1 MRVAT
6 VCFSRTVGGLEL
18 ATLRRGAELRER
30 GHHVISVLPD
40 APDLVARAETL
51 GLPVDRITPTLP
63 YLDLPAARK
72 LNIVLQRE
80 EIELILVART
90 RDLSTAMIAAGR
102 DVAVVLYQQ
111 MQSGLDKHDW
121 FHNKVFRRLDGCVA
135 ITRRG
140 RDELAA
146 NTAIA
151 PETISVIPYG
161 IDTTRFSP
169 DAIDRREARSRFSIT
184 DTDFTVGI
192 VGGFNPGKGQREF
205 LRALGIAAE
214 REPELSNTISALL
227 IGERPGDSGEYV
239 AELRAIRDAL
249 PFADRVQLLPF
260 ADDPRFAYGALD
272 LFVLASH
279 SETFGMVLQEAMAM
293 GVPVIATNAGGV
305 PEIVTDGET
314 GLLMEP
320 ANAEAI
326 AEAIVKLYRAPELR
340 AALAER
346 ARRFIVEAYDSERQY
361 VAFEKA
367 LAEAIG
373 RRRNG

>member
-1 MRVAT
+1 
-6 VCFSRTVGGLEL
+6 GGLEL

-30 GHHVISVLPD
+30 EHHVISVLPD

-121 FHNKVFRRLDGCVA
+121 FHNKVFRRLDGCIA

-169 DAIDRREARSRFSIT
+169 DAIGRRKARSRFSIS

-214 REPELSNTISALL
+214 HEPELSNTISALL
-227 IGERPGDSGEYV
+227 IGERPGDSGEYI

-293 GVPVIATNAGGV
+293 CVPVIATNAGGV
-305 PEIVTDGET
+305 PEIVTDEET
-314 GLLMEP
+314 GMLVEP
-320 ANAEAI
+320 ADAEAI
-326 AEAIVKLYRAPELR
+326 ASAIVKLYRNPELR

-361 VAFEKA
+361 RAFEKA